1 MKGTRPH
8 LLLLAAAV
16 DKVGAVA
23 EMRNVQLLL
32 FKRHSSIGTVTS
44 SGVLVAVI
52 IGGSGARL
60 GRRSGGVRSLR
71 GKTGGEG
78 CGYITKRMAAWAGA
92 AG

>member
-16 DKVGAVA
+16 DEVGVVA

-32 FKRHSSIGTVTS
+32 FKRHSSIGTVRS

-52 IGGSGARL
+52 TGGSGARL

-71 GKTGGEG
+71 GKTGGERR
-78 CGYITKRMAAWAGA
+78 GYIIKRMAAAGA

>member
-16 DKVGAVA
+16 DKVGVVA
-23 EMRNVQLLL
+23 EMRDVQLLL
-32 FKRHSSIGTVTS
+32 FKRHSSIGTVRS

-60 GRRSGGVRSLR
+60 GRGGGVRSLR
-71 GKTGGEG
+71 DKTGGEG
-78 CGYITKRMAAWAGA
+78 GSGKRSRDI
-92 AG
+92 

>member
-16 DKVGAVA
+16 DKVGVVA

-32 FKRHSSIGTVTS
+32 FKRHSSIGTVRS

-60 GRRSGGVRSLR
+60 GLR
-71 GKTGGEG
+71 
-78 CGYITKRMAAWAGA
+78 C
-92 AG
+92 